1 MKRSLIVVALVAGCT
16 KPPVARTPP
25 VDEAALIAAVR
36 AEKTQK
42 IGSAEVAFTVE
53 DPDLLVEG
61 ITWDAASGDFYVSSV
76 HEKKI
81 LRIGKD
87 GAAHDFIP
95 SGHEGIGGVLG
106 IVVDPR
112 RRSVWAAAGTGV
124 FEFELGS
131 GALRQKIELEGA
143 GHHLND
149 LVLDQDGRVYLSDAK
164 AGIVYAIDPGGPL
177 EMFVP
182 PGHFQS
188 PQGLAWSADR
198 RALYVAD
205 YGKGLARV
213 DRATRAITWLR
224 PESFLKGLDGLV
236 RDGDTLIATQ
246 NGVAPPRVVRIHLD
260 GDAARTET
268 LLRNQ
273 PGMEEPT
280 LGVLQGGDFVFVGA
294 AQWDSFEPPK
304 GVKPAPPHATPI
316 FRLHLH

>member
-1 MKRSLIVVALVAGCT
+1 LVVIALVAGCA
-16 KPPVARTPP
+16 KPPAARTQP

-53 DPDLLVEG
+53 DPELLVEG
-61 ITWDAASGDFYVSSV
+61 IAYEAASGDFYVSSV

-81 LRIGKD
+81 VRIGRD
-87 GAAHDFIP
+87 GVAHDFIP
-95 SGHEGIGGVLG
+95 SAHEGIGGVLG
-106 IVVDPR
+106 IAVDAR

-124 FEFELGS
+124 FELELGS
-131 GALRQKIELEGA
+131 GALRQKIELDA

-149 LVLDQDGRVYLSDAK
+149 LVLDADGRVYLSDAK
-164 AGIVYAIDPGGPL
+164 TGIVYSIDPGGPL
-177 EMFVP
+177 EVFVP

-198 RALYVAD
+198 RVLYVAD

-213 DRATRAITWLR
+213 DRATRAVTWLR

-246 NGVAPPRVVRIHLD
+246 NGVAPPRVVRIYID
-260 GDAARTET
+260 GDSARAET

-280 LGVLQGGDFVFVGA
+280 LGVLVDGDLVFVGA

-304 GVKPAPPHATPI
+304 GSKPAPPHATPI